1 MSKYYDRVQNST
13 AVTELRDLQTRASDL
28 AERKWVNQNV
38 IDLIVR
44 LEAVNKTVLNRLTLS
59 DCNLITQSTLQDLGS
74 QVQQLQNA
82 VNELDSLPLDGE
94 PNIAQLDEAADAV
107 LRTSSVLPFAP
118 DNVLGEE
125 LQNYAQQYR
134 HEAESATGFM
144 RGEFEK
150 IQIQLGNVERELGE
164 HSSQSKEILTQAQEL
179 VTEQTN
185 QSTTN
190 LNALQTRINQA
201 TSQLE
206 SEVAKID
213 RDFQNAQAERENQFK
228 ADQERRDREY
238 HDSLD
243 STVAQVEEFKNQA
256 SSMLE
261 EVAGAS
267 MAEHYAKQRDRQNH
281 AADRWRLVGVGALC
295 LLVAVASGLL
305 VELRMNGGDLSIP
318 DLLARSGV
326 PASLLVLATY
336 ALRQSGHHRQREED
350 VARVSNELM
359 LLWPFLNRLPDEDR
373 KALMLGITPL
383 YFKGGLSNH
392 DAGDKVGWA
401 DQLVD
406 KVSRRRSN

>member
-1 MSKYYDRVQNST
+1 MSEYYDRVQNST
-13 AVTELRDLQTRASDL
+13 AVTELSNLQTRLSDL
-28 AERKWVNQNV
+28 AEKEWNHQDVV
-38 IDLIVR
+38 DLIAR
-44 LEAVNKTVLNRLTLS
+44 LQTVNYTVLNRLTLS
-59 DCNLITQSTLQDLGS
+59 DCHLITLSTLQELGS
-74 QVQQLQNA
+74 QAQNLQSV
-82 VNELDSLPLDGE
+82 VNQLDSLPLDGQ
-94 PNIAQLDEAADAV
+94 PNGTQLNEAADAV

-118 DNVLGEE
+118 HNGFGEE
-125 LQNYAQQYR
+125 LQTYAQQYR
-134 HEAESATGFM
+134 REAESATGFM

-150 IQIQLGNVERELGE
+150 IQIQLGNVERELGD

-185 QSTTN
+185 QSTAN

-201 TSQLE
+201 TSRLE
-206 SEVAKID
+206 SEVTKID

-238 HDSLD
+238 HDRLD
-243 STVAQVEEFKNQA
+243 STVAQVEEFRNQA

-281 AADRWRLVGVGALC
+281 VADRWRLVGVGSLC
-295 LLVAVASGLL
+295 LLVAVASGLF

-359 LLWPFLNRLPDEDR
+359 LLWPFMNRLPDEDR
-373 KALMLGITPL
+373 KSLMLGITPL
-383 YFKGGLSNH
+383 YFKGGLRNYLKTVVGA
-392 DAGDKVGWA
+392 DGGTRAG
-401 DQLVD
+401 
-406 KVSRRRSN
+406 RRPTG